1 MRSSLLLILLISFA
15 SCSGVNRAVSTN
27 ELGRRSNYKQKYTIS
42 RPSYVAKA
50 HKGVIS
56 PYRVPSKTLK
66 VWIHPHE
73 TSQGHYF
80 HGGWMT
86 VKISSE
92 QWSVGR
98 P

>member
-1 MRSSLLLILLISFA
+1 MRNIHLLILLISIT

-27 ELGRRSNYKQKYTIS
+27 ELGRRSNYKQNYTIS
-42 RPSYVAKA
+42 NPSHLASA
-50 HKGVIS
+50 SKGVIS
-56 PYRVPSKTLK
+56 PYRVPSKVLK

-73 TSQGHYF
+73 TPQGNYF

-92 QWSVGR
+92 QWGVRR